1 MIVNRFISG
10 FLIGAGFLGCSAA
23 KYQRAADR
31 EVYGVISQ
39 REQQLFGRSSL
50 FNIDTQYAGRS
61 PETIPPGE
69 IIHDRLTD
77 RARRLTVTDAL
88 GMAIANNRQ
97 YQLQRE
103 QIYLSALGLTGTR
116 HQFAFRVSDASVDLG
131 VNRGTDG
138 GLDGD
143 ADLGLTLTR
152 MFKTGGRLSATL
164 ANDLVLYFDGKP
176 KVPALTLSLTQ
187 PLLRGAGAGMAAEVL
202 TQAERDVAYEIR
214 SFSHF
219 QKTFAVTVVTD
230 YLRLLQSQDS
240 VRNSYT
246 NYRNLVAVRARA
258 VAMAQAQQ
266 LPQYQVDQARQ
277 KEFAARVS
285 YLSAVEGYRS
295 RLDSFKILLGL
306 PLGERVALDP
316 GALRALEKVGLRPL
330 PIDERA
336 GYVAAI
342 AGRLDVLNAIDQYED
357 SKRKVRVA
365 ANGLLPG
372 LALVADTSL
381 ANQFYSSF
389 APGKFKQSAGI
400 KLDLPLDRLVE
411 RNAFRTAR
419 ISFEKELRSLVTTLD
434 TLRED
439 IRQKSRS
446 LERSRQDYLIQQNAL
461 VLAKQ
466 RVDIMPIQVEL
477 DPSTDIRD
485 VLEAQA
491 DLVRAQ
497 NAVTEAMVDYHVT
510 RLNLL
515 KDLGTLNVESPQFW
529 LKGQSVPGFRPTA
542 EDGAELPEVVPPEQV
557 FGN

>member
-1 MIVNRFISG
+1 
-10 FLIGAGFLGCSAA
+10 
-23 KYQRAADR
+23 
-31 EVYGVISQ
+31 
-39 REQQLFGRSSL
+39 
-50 FNIDTQYAGRS
+50 
-61 PETIPPGE
+61 
-69 IIHDRLTD
+69 
-77 RARRLTVTDAL
+77 
-88 GMAIANNRQ
+88 
-97 YQLQRE
+97 
-103 QIYLSALGLTGTR
+103 
-116 HQFAFRVSDASVDLG
+116 
-131 VNRGTDG
+131 
-138 GLDGD
+138 
-143 ADLGLTLTR
+143 
-152 MFKTGGRLSATL
+152 
-164 ANDLVLYFDGKP
+164 
-176 KVPALTLSLTQ
+176 
-187 PLLRGAGAGMAAEVL
+187 
-202 TQAERDVAYEIR
+202 
-214 SFSHF
+214 
-219 QKTFAVTVVTD
+219 
-230 YLRLLQSQDS
+230 
-240 VRNSYT
+240 
-246 NYRNLVAVRARA
+246 
-258 VAMAQAQQ
+258 MAQAQQ

-295 RLDSFKILLGL
+295 RLDSFKLLLGL
-306 PLGERVALDP
+306 PLGERIALNP
-316 GALRALEKVGLRPL
+316 GALTALGKVGLRPL
-330 PIDERA
+330 PLNERA
-336 GYVAAI
+336 GYIAAV

-372 LALVADTSL
+372 FSLVADTTL

-389 APGKFKQSAGI
+389 DPGEFKQSAGI

-461 VLAKQ
+461 VLANQ

-515 KDLGTLNVESPQFW
+515 KDLGTLNVESSQFW
-529 LKGQSVPGFRPTA
+529 LREQTIPGFRATA
-542 EDGAELPEVVPPEQV
+542 EIGAELPEVVPPEKV